1 MRTEPF
7 LESHPV
13 TLTQSEVDERAHEA
27 AAVGLKVEAKAKEL
41 EAFVESAKLQKKLL
55 ENEGA
60 LLAAKLYELGR
71 IVKNRREPREVECV
85 ERLAGHVVQTIREDT
100 GEVVSSRPATR
111 TEIEE
116 AMQEPLFPGGG
127 TTKAPPK
134 KKSAKAGEDV
144 PAH

>member
-1 MRTEPF
+1 MRTDPF

-13 TLTQSEVDERAHEA
+13 TLTQGEVDERAHEA

-41 EAFVESAKLQKKLL
+41 DAFVESAKLQKKLL

-60 LLAAKLYELGR
+60 LLASKLYDLGR
-71 IVKNRREPREVECV
+71 IVKNRREPREVECI
-85 ERLAGHVVQTIREDT
+85 ERLSGHVVQTVREDT
-100 GEVVSSRPATR
+100 GEVVSSRPASR
-111 TEIEE
+111 AEIEE

-127 TTKAPPK
+127 TTKAPAK
-134 KKSAKAGEDV
+134 KKAAKPAEDA